1 MLIRF
6 SKAIASRIRQLV
18 YRLLGVKILGH
29 CSFGSVSIP
38 RNYKSITISGGCGL
52 DDRVTLLSVNE
63 NNVPGKIL
71 IGERTYI
78 NRNTI
83 IDACNQIQIGNDCAI
98 GPNCYITDHDHTF
111 SASKKPL
118 ESPLSSKPTTIQNEA
133 WIGANVVILKGVT
146 IGSRSIVGAGSVV
159 TRSIPENSIAVGNPA
174 KVIRRTDG
182 V

>member
-6 SKAIASRIRQLV
+6 SNAIASRVRQLI
-18 YRLLGVKILGH
+18 YRLMGVRILGH
-29 CSFGSVSIP
+29 CSFGHISIP
-38 RNYKSITISGGCGL
+38 RNFKSITISNQCGL
-52 DDRVTLLSVNE
+52 DDRVTLLSVDE

-83 IDACNQIQIGNDCAI
+83 IDACSRVQIGDDCAI

-111 SASKKPL
+111 SAGKRPL
-118 ESPLSSKPTTIQNEA
+118 NSPLNSRSTIIKNEV

-146 IGSRSIVGAGSVV
+146 IGKRSIVGAGSVV
-159 TRSIPENSIAVGNPA
+159 TKNIPENAVVVGNPA
-174 KVIRRTDG
+174 KIIKKTDES
-182 V
+182 